1 LTCTFSGL
9 QRRISFKSSSI
20 QTGRS
25 AQIHELSANAPIR
38 IDTIDRSGIRFNFD
52 PLSSFSLGTFMAVFP
67 PVVPKLDVVEVAG
80 QAIAG
85 GAPADVLLP
94 FGSNPNQT
102 VKVRA
107 TDFTGT
113 LPIEVVLV
121 PTSGPRSV
129 VQAQINMTTN
139 PAQTTVNV
147 TFPVNNR
154 TRVWAWTR

>member
-1 LTCTFSGL
+1 
-9 QRRISFKSSSI
+9 
-20 QTGRS
+20 
-25 AQIHELSANAPIR
+25 
-38 IDTIDRSGIRFNFD
+38 
-52 PLSSFSLGTFMAVFP
+52 
-67 PVVPKLDVVEVAG
+67 
-80 QAIAG
+80 
-85 GAPADVLLP
+85 
-94 FGSNPNQT
+94 

>member
-1 LTCTFSGL
+1 V
-9 QRRISFKSSSI
+9 
-20 QTGRS
+20 
-25 AQIHELSANAPIR
+25 
-38 IDTIDRSGIRFNFD
+38 
-52 PLSSFSLGTFMAVFP
+52 SSFSIGSFMSVFP
-67 PVVPKLDVVEVAG
+67 PVVPKLDIIEAAG
-80 QAIAG
+80 QAIPG
-85 GAPADVLLP
+85 GAPVDVLLP

-107 TDFTGT
+107 TDFAGT

-121 PTSGPRSV
+121 PTSGPRQV
-129 VQAQINMTTN
+129 VQAQINMSTN